1 MAPYKK
7 VESLGVLTNKFVSK
21 QLATLCR
28 GIDKADT
35 GKEWPTDKTWKSS
48 GSGDSRAVLQTL
60 VSDLPAVLVDPLLHS
75 TVSLLL
81 KPETEFRYWGRHA
94 PAPGLHVALRLL
106 PQASTSSLELG
117 SLFTGARLSR
127 DTNNLCRAALVASL
141 ARSSSLTKL
150 VLSSKASND
159 ILEVV
164 GKFCSLLTEL
174 HISMSELVTDSGL
187 ASLVPSVSRPYSPV
201 EDKEAETG
209 GTETEQSWCENPGCP
224 RLVIIDLTKCWNVS
238 PSGAKTLLLGLRN
251 LRKLIYSNMKCIL
264 EGLVQEDIP
273 MKPFERIEY
282 FDSSEYRLITDISM
296 ETDIPENDPA
306 KWVTGPVRLSAIPQ
320 MFPNVTILKMML
332 SDPEVAHLT
341 EIPRLVHLELEFSD
355 DPGPGLQTLLDS
367 HPNIANFVLL
377 FLQVGPIQASHLV
390 SIGKNCVSLT
400 FLRIIG
406 FQIENGS
413 QLKPSNKYFKSLNQ
427 LWLSFYDDTCEDSD
441 DEENPGAN
449 VSRHTP
455 EMIEFFLT
463 SDVSNLKIVNI
474 HMNVNHFLND
484 DYLHKLLGDCR
495 LGRVTRLSLSGP
507 DDLDISMEAVRWI
520 MDTLPSVQSLSAR
533 KWKLTQKQIKIL
545 LREAQENNIDMSFD

>member
-1 MAPYKK
+1 MAPNKK
-7 VESLGVLTNKFVSK
+7 VESLGVITNKFVARQLSK
-21 QLATLCR
+21 LCR
-28 GIDKADT
+28 EIDKEDT

-48 GSGDSRAVLQTL
+48 GSGDSREVLQTL
-60 VSDLPAVLVDPLLHS
+60 LSDLPTVLIDPLLHT
-75 TVSLLL
+75 TVTLLL
-81 KPETEFRYWGRHA
+81 KPETEFRYWGRHS

-106 PQASTSSLELG
+106 PQTSTSSLELG
-117 SLFTGARLSR
+117 SLFSGARLSR
-127 DTNNLCRAALVASL
+127 DTNNLCRSALVSSL
-141 ARSSSLTKL
+141 SRTTNLTKL

-201 EDKEAETG
+201 EDTEAED
-209 GTETEQSWCENPGCP
+209 TETRSWSQNTGCP

-238 PSGAKTLLLGLRN
+238 PSGAKTLLVGLRN
-251 LRKLIYSNMKCIL
+251 LKKLIYSNMKCIL
-264 EGLVQEDIP
+264 EGFVQEEKK

-296 ETDIPENDPA
+296 DTDIPENDPA
-306 KWVTGPVRLSAIPQ
+306 KWMTGPVRLSAIPQ
-320 MFPNVTILKMML
+320 LFPNVTILKMML

-355 DPGPGLQTLLDS
+355 DPGPGLQTLLDT

-377 FLQVGPIQASHLV
+377 FLQIGPIQASHLL
-390 SIGKNCVSLT
+390 SIGQNCVNLT

-406 FQIENGS
+406 FQIENGT
-413 QLKPSNKYFKSLNQ
+413 QLKPSNKYFKSLTQ
-427 LWLSFYDDTCEDSD
+427 LWLSFYDDTYEDSE
-441 DEENPGAN
+441 DEDNPGAN

-455 EMIEFFLT
+455 EMIEFFLA
-463 SDVSNLKIVNI
+463 SDVSNLSIVNI
-474 HMNVNHFLND
+474 HMNCNHFLND
-484 DYLHKLLGDCR
+484 EYLYKLLGDCR
-495 LGRVTRLSLSGP
+495 LGRVTRLTLSGP
-507 DDLDISMEAVRWI
+507 DDLSISIDAVRWI

-533 KWKLTQKQIKIL
+533 KWKLTQKQIKTL
-545 LREAQENNIDMSFD
+545 VREAQENNLEMCFD

>member
-1 MAPYKK
+1 MAPNKK

-21 QLATLCR
+21 ELAKLCR
-28 GIDKADT
+28 KIDKEDI
-35 GKEWPTDKTWKSS
+35 GIEWPTEKTWKSS
-48 GSGDSRAVLQTL
+48 GSGDSRDVLQTL
-60 VSDLPAVLVDPLLHS
+60 LSDLPAVLVDPLLHT
-75 TVSLLL
+75 TVTLLL

-106 PQASTSSLELG
+106 PQASTNSLELG
-117 SLFTGARLSR
+117 ALFSGARLSK
-127 DTNNLCRAALVASL
+127 DTNTLCRAALVSSL
-141 ARSSSLTKL
+141 SRTSNLTKL

-164 GKFCSLLTEL
+164 GKFCSLLSEL

-201 EDKEAETG
+201 ENAEAGSGAET
-209 GTETEQSWCENPGCP
+209 QSWSENPGCP

-264 EGLVQEDIP
+264 EGLVQEDMP
-273 MKPFERIEY
+273 MEPFKRIEY
-282 FDSSEYRLITDISM
+282 FDCSEYRLITDISM
-296 ETDIPENDPA
+296 DEDIPENDPA
-306 KWVTGPVRLSAIPQ
+306 KWLTGPVRLSAIPQ

-332 SDPEVAHLT
+332 SDPEVAQLT

-377 FLQVGPIQASHLV
+377 FLQLGPIQASHLM

-427 LWLSFYDDTCEDSD
+427 LWLSFYDDEYEDSD
-441 DEENPGAN
+441 DEENPVAN

-455 EMIEFFLT
+455 EMIEFFLA

-484 DYLHKLLGDCR
+484 DYLHKLLGDGR
-495 LGRVTRLSLSGP
+495 LSKVTRLSLSGP
-507 DDLDISMEAVRWI
+507 DDLNISIEAVRWI
-520 MDTLPSVQSLSAR
+520 MDTLPQVQSLSAK
-533 KWKLTQKQIKIL
+533 KWKVAAKQIKML
-545 LREAQENNIDMSFD
+545 QREAQENNIEISFD